1 MAWWPLVGFTAT
13 IVLGLAVRSGDSELD
28 RWFVATSHDLLGPH
42 PYWMLLLNRVKVLVP
57 LYLLAVGIPLWR
69 REWRLATVTA
79 LCPVISIIGAKV
91 LKVLF
96 GRPWYGENLAYPS
109 GHTTVAI
116 TVAAMLVLAI
126 GIHPWSVTLA
136 VIGAVIPSIGM
147 ASNGFHYFTDI
158 IGGAFYATGMVCLA
172 VLAAGPQALHHSRTR
187 GASHWGSG
195 SVRR

>member
-1 MAWWPLVGFTAT
+1 MWWPLVGFTAT
-13 IVLGLAVRSGDSELD
+13 IALGLAVRSGDSGLD
-28 RWFVATSHDLLGPH
+28 RWFVATSHELLGPH
-42 PYWMLLLNRVKVLVP
+42 PYWMLLLNRVNVLVL

-136 VIGAVIPSIGM
+136 VIGAAIPSIGM

-158 IGGAFYATGMVCLA
+158 IGGALYATSMVCLA
-172 VLAAGPQALHHSRTR
+172 VLAAGPQSLRRSPRAGGAPRLRSSAR
-187 GASHWGSG
+187 G
-195 SVRR
+195 

>member
-1 MAWWPLVGFTAT
+1 LVWWPLVGFTAMIALG
-13 IVLGLAVRSGDSELD
+13 IVVRSGDSAVD
-28 RWFVATSHDLLGPH
+28 HWFMQTSRALLGDH

-69 REWRLATVTA
+69 REWRLATVAA

-116 TVAAMLVLAI
+116 TVAAMLVLGI
-126 GIHPWSVTLA
+126 GVHAWSVTIA
-136 VIGAVIPSIGM
+136 TIGAAIPSIGM
-147 ASNGFHYFTDI
+147 ASNHFHYFTDI
-158 IGGAFYATGMVCLA
+158 IGGALYATSMVCLA
-172 VLAAGPQALHHSRTR
+172 VLAAGPQVLHRSPRAR
-187 GASHWGSG
+187 GADRVQSPAGG
-195 SVRR
+195 

>member
-1 MAWWPLVGFTAT
+1 MWWPVVGFTT
-13 IVLGLAVRSGDSELD
+13 MILLGIVVRAGDSAVD
-28 RWFVATSHDLLGPH
+28 HWFMQVSRELLGAH

-69 REWRLATVTA
+69 REWRLATVAA

-116 TVAAMLVLAI
+116 TVAAMLVLGI
-126 GIHPWSVTLA
+126 GVHAWSVTIA
-136 VIGAVIPSIGM
+136 TIGAAIPSIGM
-147 ASNGFHYFTDI
+147 ASNDFHYFTDI
-158 IGGAFYATGMVCLA
+158 IGGALYATSMVCLA
-172 VLAAGPQALHHSRTR
+172 ILAAGPQVLHRSPRARTAAR
-187 GASHWGSG
+187 AQSPA
-195 SVRR
+195 RR